1 MFRSERMDK
10 LSLLVLQADVKRV
23 TEALGRLG
31 VLHLTEAEGEPE
43 AHLLQPAHREADL
56 ARCEQL
62 QSRVEQLC
70 ELLQARRP
78 ICEDIPNGPRSAGT
92 VPEESVT
99 VEQVPAELP
108 AIEKALQ
115 ALQARATPLSEEERT
130 LRDILEELDSF
141 REVAIPLEQI
151 NTFSFLHFALG
162 ALPEGAFGRVE
173 SELASRALLIPLG
186 TSEQPRPSSEDMND
200 EPAPRVM
207 AITTKKGRFALQS
220 VLKEHGFRPEE
231 LSDQYQGL
239 PAEILAQTESRLAA
253 LRAADAEWQAERDRL
268 AEQYGAR
275 LLQFQRGLQREE
287 KLLHAQEHFSQTA
300 STCLISGWIPA
311 RQLEPV
317 RQRLLETTRGRCI
330 IEVQDAEAAM
340 AQGEEAPILL
350 RHHRL
355 IKPFDHLVRAFG
367 MPGYQEIEPT
377 VIVAVSFLLMF
388 GLMFGDVGHGACLF
402 VIGILLRQFGKKPAA
417 HDAGI
422 LFQFAAAAAILFGF
436 LEGSVFGVE
445 LYTTFL
451 TPMANIQ
458 TVLMVAVG
466 FGTLMISLGLVLNVV
481 NRLRRGDVFHG
492 IFHGFGMMGA
502 IFYWGAIGL
511 IIRYAVLA
519 PPHPHRGEMT
529 LLVFLLLG
537 LPVAILIFRVPIY
550 NLFASK
556 ERAIR
561 QGFWASLGQAAMEI
575 FEMILSSVT
584 NTISFVRVGAF
595 ALSHAALCLAI
606 FQLERGVREAPGGWL
621 WSALILIVGH
631 SIVIALE
638 GLVVAIQCLRL
649 EYYEFFSRFFQG
661 DGKAFRPFRLE

>member
-1 MFRSERMDK
+1 MAGDTMFRSERMEK
-10 LSLLVLQADVKRV
+10 LSLLVLQSDVKRV

-31 VLHLTEAEGEPE
+31 VLHLTQAEAEPE
-43 AHLLQPAHREADL
+43 AYLLQPAHREADI
-56 ARCEQL
+56 ARCQQL
-62 QSRVEQLC
+62 RSRVERLC
-70 ELLQARRP
+70 EVLQIRLAEAAAHFAGHRP
-78 ICEDIPNGPRSAGT
+78 GAT
-92 VPEESVT
+92 ATEESIT
-99 VEQVPAELP
+99 VERVLAELP
-108 AIEKALQ
+108 AIEREIQ
-115 ALQARATPLSEEERT
+115 ALEERATPVGEEERS

-162 ALPEGAFGRVE
+162 SLPEGEFGRAQ
-173 SELASRALLIPLG
+173 SSLASRALLIPLS
-186 TSEQPRPSSEDMND
+186 TPRQPPQ
-200 EPAPRVM
+200 VM

-231 LSDQYQGL
+231 ISDQYRGL
-239 PAEILAQTESRLAA
+239 PAEILATTESRLAA
-253 LRAADAEWQAERDRL
+253 LRAAEAKLDAERERLVGRH
-268 AEQYGAR
+268 GAR
-275 LLQFQRGLQREE
+275 LRQFLRSLQWEE
-287 KLLHAQEHFSQTA
+287 KLLQAQEHFSQTA
-300 STCLISGWIPA
+300 STCLISGWVPA

-330 IEVQDAEAAM
+330 IKAQDAEEAM
-340 AQGEEAPILL
+340 AQGEVVPILL

-355 IKPFDHLVRAFG
+355 IQPFEHLVRLFG
-367 MPGYQEIEPT
+367 MPGYHEIEPT
-377 VIVAVSFLLMF
+377 LIVGFTFLLMF

-402 VIGILLRQFGKKPAA
+402 VIGILLRQFGRKPGVR
-417 HDAGI
+417 DAGV

-445 LYTTFL
+445 IYQTFL

-458 TVLMVAVG
+458 TLLALAVG

-481 NRLRRGDVFHG
+481 NRIRQGDVFRG
-492 IFHGFGMMGA
+492 VFHGFGMMGA

-519 PPHPHRGEMT
+519 PPHPHRGEMA

-556 ERAIR
+556 QRAIR

-606 FQLERGVREAPGGWL
+606 FQLERGVRAAPAGWL

-638 GLVVAIQCLRL
+638 GLVVAIQSLRL

-661 DGKAFRPFRLE
+661 DGKAFQPFRLE